1 MNLLSATNI
10 SHTFEYE
17 LFKDVSLELDEKES
31 IAIIGISGSGKSTL
45 LHILSTL
52 LKADSGDVS
61 ILGKN
66 IASLSKK
73 ILAKIKRDSL
83 GLVFQSHYLFKGFSA
98 YENLEVAAILSSQN
112 IEEELLNRL
121 GISECIHQK
130 VTELSG
136 GQQQRVSIARVLTK
150 KPRVLFVDEPTGNL
164 DKETANEVMKLF
176 FEYCEESHAGMIL
189 VTHDETLAYMCKK
202 VYKLE
207 NKELVRVK

>member
-1 MNLLSATNI
+1 MNLLSASNI

-17 LFKDVSLELDEKES
+17 LFKDVSLELDEKDS

-98 YENLEVAAILSSQN
+98 YENLEVAAILSNQN

-150 KPRVLFVDEPTGNL
+150 KPRILFVDEPTGNL
-164 DKETANEVMKLF
+164 DKETASEVMNLF
-176 FEYCEESHAGMIL
+176 FEYCEDSNAGMIL
-189 VTHDETLAYMCKK
+189 VTHDDTLAYMCKK